1 MDIERDLDLFFVV
14 CGFDNFLEINFAI
27 VLNVQYILDV
37 TKSGKK
43 FFCLIF
49 KKIRIVETRFD
60 IIMRTILL

>member
-14 CGFDNFLEINFAI
+14 CGFDNFLEIKSAI

-43 FFCLIF
+43 IFCLIF